1 VEDHRTERRY
11 EEVSE
16 PDYQEVET
24 FNDFTGRAVSV
35 GDEVVYAV
43 RASSS
48 LWLKQGKVEKIEVH
62 NWETRGTYT
71 IISRQDW
78 KISVRVPGGTRLSF
92 LETPSRIV
100 KVRSTK
106 EIELAE
112 REAEFRAH
120 PQRVVM
126 PTNLNVTQQAQ
137 FLEALSSHNTVQS
150 DWELRDEASR

>member
-1 VEDHRTERRY
+1 
-11 EEVSE
+11 VSE
-16 PDYQEVET
+16 PYYQEVET

-62 NWETRGTYT
+62 EWHQEAHKWQAEPRDRAVL
-71 IISRQDW
+71 RQDW

-100 KVRSTK
+100 KVRSAK

-137 FLEALSSHNTVQS
+137 FLEALSSRNTVQS